1 MLNIK
6 KILLPTDLSVCA
18 EHGMRQAVLWC
29 ERYGAE
35 LHVFH
40 VVADTEPGSV
50 KDKKERAG
58 VALKDHL
65 ERYEPMSFKT
75 RLEIRFGGPAASQ
88 ISQYVSEESIDLV
101 IMGTHG
107 RTGLSGLF
115 MGSVAENVLRDAPC
129 PVLVVP
135 MHERETGEAPP
146 SRILVPV
153 DFSDWSH
160 NAVRYAKAIAA
171 MHGAK
176 ILLLHVIE
184 DVVLPD
190 FYLAAGTALF
200 LQEPEIRRK
209 SEERLKTMF
218 RDAGEPDVPME
229 AYVINGRAALDIA
242 GFAEE
247 NDIDFIVLPTSGLSG
262 INRLLIGS
270 VAEKVVRRAVCPVL
284 TLKPFGHQLIDSVV
298 PEAANPAEVAS

>member
-1 MLNIK
+1 ML
-6 KILLPTDLSVCA
+6 KINRILVPTDLSVCA

-35 LHVFH
+35 LHVFN

-50 KDKKERAG
+50 KDKEERAR
-58 VALKDHL
+58 VALADHL
-65 ERYEPMSFKT
+65 EQYEPLEFKT
-75 RLEIRFGGPAASQ
+75 KLELRFGGPAAKQ
-88 ISQYVSEESIDLV
+88 ITQYVTEESIDLIV
-101 IMGTHG
+101 MGTHG
-107 RTGLSGLF
+107 RTGLSGLL

-135 MHERETGEAPP
+135 IHEREMGEAPP

-171 MHGAK
+171 AHGAK

-200 LQEPEIRRK
+200 FQEPEIRRK
-209 SEERLKTMF
+209 SEERLKMMF
-218 RDAGEPDVPME
+218 RGVGGPDVPME
-229 AYVINGRAALDIA
+229 AHVINGRAALDIA

-284 TLKPFGHQLIDSVV
+284 TLKPFGHQLIDI
-298 PEAANPAEVAS
+298 AASQSKIPAEVAS

>member
-1 MLNIK
+1 MLNINK
-6 KILLPTDLSVCA
+6 VLMPTDLSVCA

-29 ERYGAE
+29 ERYSAE

-50 KDKKERAG
+50 KEKTERAK
-58 VALKDHL
+58 VALADHL
-65 ERYEPMSFKT
+65 AHYEPFGFKT
-75 RLEIRFGGPAASQ
+75 KLELRFGGPTAKQ
-88 ISQYVSEESIDLV
+88 IAQYVSDESVDLV
-101 IMGTHG
+101 VMGTHG
-107 RTGLSGLF
+107 RTGLSGIF

-135 MHERETGEAPP
+135 MHEHELGEAPP

-171 MHGAK
+171 THGAK
-176 ILLLHVIE
+176 VLLLHVIE

-190 FYLAAGTALF
+190 FYLAAGSALF

-209 SEERLKTMF
+209 SQERLKMLF
-218 RDAGEPDVPME
+218 ESAGGPDVPME
-229 AYVINGRAALDIA
+229 AHVINGRAALDIA

-247 NDIDFIVLPTSGLSG
+247 KDVDFIVLPTSGLSG

-284 TLKPFGHQLIDSVV
+284 TLKPFGQQLIDIV
-298 PEAANPAEVAS
+298 ATQAKTPAEVPS

>member
-6 KILLPTDLSVCA
+6 RILMPTDLSVCA
-18 EHGMRQAVLWC
+18 EHGMRQAVLWA

-35 LHVFH
+35 LHIFH

-50 KDKKERAG
+50 KDKKERAKT
-58 VALKDHL
+58 ALADHI
-65 ERYEPMSFKT
+65 ERYEPFSFKT
-75 RLEIRFGGPAASQ
+75 RLELRFGGPAAKQ
-88 ISQYVSEESIDLV
+88 IAEYVGDESIDLV
-101 IMGTHG
+101 VMGTHG
-107 RTGLSGLF
+107 RMGLSGIF

-135 MHERETGEAPP
+135 MHEREVSEAPP

-160 NAVRYAKAIAA
+160 NAVGYAKAIAEE
-171 MHGAK
+171 HGAK

-190 FYLAAGTALF
+190 FYLAAGSALF
-200 LQEPEIRRK
+200 LQQPEIRRK
-209 SEERLKTMF
+209 SEERLKMLF
-218 RDAGEPDVPME
+218 SSAGGPDVPME
-229 AYVINGRAALDIA
+229 AHVINGRAALDIA

-247 NDIDFIVLPTSGLSG
+247 KDVDFIVLPTSGLSG
-262 INRLLIGS
+262 LNRLLIGS

-284 TLKPFGHQLIDSVV
+284 TLKPFGHQLIDT
-298 PEAANPAEVAS
+298 AATQAKTPAEVAP

>member
-6 KILLPTDLSVCA
+6 RILMPTDLSVCA

-29 ERYGAE
+29 ERYGAD
-35 LHVFH
+35 LHIFH

-50 KDKKERAG
+50 KDKKERAKIA
-58 VALKDHL
+58 VADHI
-65 ERYEPMSFKT
+65 ERYEPFGFETK
-75 RLEIRFGGPAASQ
+75 LELRFGGPAAKQ
-88 ISQYVSEESIDLV
+88 IAQYVGDESIDLV
-101 IMGTHG
+101 VMGTHG
-107 RTGLSGLF
+107 RMGLSGIF
-115 MGSVAENVLRDAPC
+115 MGSVAESVLREAPC

-135 MHERETGEAPP
+135 MHERELGEAPP

-160 NAVRYAKAIAA
+160 NAVSYAKTIAET
-171 MHGAK
+171 HGAK

-190 FYLAAGTALF
+190 FYLAAGSALF

-209 SEERLKTMF
+209 SEERLKMLF
-218 RDAGEPDVPME
+218 RSAGGPDVPME
-229 AYVINGRAALDIA
+229 AHVINGRAALDIA
-242 GFAEE
+242 GFAEAKE
-247 NDIDFIVLPTSGLSG
+247 VDFIVLPTSGLSG
-262 INRLLIGS
+262 LNRLLIGS

-284 TLKPFGHQLIDSVV
+284 TLKPFGRQLIDTV
-298 PEAANPAEVAS
+298 ATQAKNPAEVAS

>member
-1 MLNIK
+1 MLDIK
-6 KILLPTDLSVCA
+6 RILMPTDLSVCA

-29 ERYGAE
+29 ERYSAE
-35 LHVFH
+35 LHIFH
-40 VVADTEPGSV
+40 VVSDTEPGSV
-50 KDKKERAG
+50 RDKKERARA
-58 VALKDHL
+58 ALAEHL
-65 ERYEPMSFKT
+65 ERYEPFGFKT
-75 RLEIRFGGPAASQ
+75 KIELRFGGPAAKQ
-88 ISQYVSEESIDLV
+88 IAQYVSDESIDLV
-101 IMGTHG
+101 VMGTHG
-107 RTGLSGLF
+107 RIGLSGIF
-115 MGSVAENVLRDAPC
+115 MGSVAENVLREAPC

-160 NAVRYAKAIAA
+160 NAVSYAKALAA
-171 MHGAK
+171 AYGAK

-190 FYLAAGTALF
+190 FYLAAGSALF

-209 SEERLKTMF
+209 SEERLKMLF
-218 RDAGEPDVPME
+218 KSAVGPEVPME
-229 AYVINGRAALDIA
+229 AHVINGRAALDIA

-247 NDIDFIVLPTSGLSG
+247 RDADFIVLPTSGLSG
-262 INRLLIGS
+262 LNRLLIGS

-284 TLKPFGHQLIDSVV
+284 TLKPFGHQLIDTVKTQ
-298 PEAANPAEVAS
+298 ATTAAEVAS